1 MRETKRLIIMFI
13 ACLLVSLI
21 LPMFA
26 SNVYATEKNEVT
38 LNFEGGI
45 IHDGYVEYSEVGKL
59 QLLKDDAVV
68 TEITND
74 MKIDLNEAEYAF
86 LAKANASGV
95 TSSLIRLVINGKAV
109 VLNIDNIYKLDSSTF
124 SGTLN
129 IKIKKYEGTHVNTK
143 VENVYTNIESSGTID
158 LKEGKEYV
166 IDFSKNDQLTEGLK
180 CFAELDKTVYYKRTN
195 NSLEKTE
202 NQEEAVIKIVGNR
215 DENKAILTAVNV
227 GEKISDNFQ
236 GIQTKYTG
244 SKLAYD
250 NTDYGDGT
258 GVTIN
263 ETRTD
268 YYTKCSYNFIFEYA
282 NKENDNVEP
291 GEKTPTEDEN
301 NTTITEPEKPSTPEK
316 EEKPSVTEKDNTP
329 KTGNTTNMVYLVSTS
344 VIIFAVAVVIIK
356 RKGE

>member
-1 MRETKRLIIMFI
+1 MRETKRLAIIFI
-13 ACLLVSLI
+13 ACLLISLTLLI
-21 LPMFA
+21 
-26 SNVYATEKNEVT
+26 STSKVYATEKNEVT
-38 LNFEGGI
+38 LNFEGGT
-45 IHDGYVEYSEVGKL
+45 IHDGYVEYPELGKL

-68 TEITND
+68 AEITNN
-74 MKIDLNEAEYAF
+74 MKIDLNEAEYSF

-109 VLNIDNIYKLDSSTF
+109 VLNKDNIYKLDSSAF

-129 IKIKKYEGTHVNTK
+129 IKIKKYEGTHINTK
-143 VENVYTNIESSGTID
+143 VENVYTNIQSNGTID
-158 LKEGKEYV
+158 LKDGKEYV

-180 CFAELDKTVYYKRTN
+180 CFADLKKTVYYKRTN
-195 NSLEKTE
+195 NSLEQTD
-202 NQEEAVIKIVGNR
+202 NIDEAVIKIVGNE

-236 GIQTKYTG
+236 GVQTKYTG
-244 SKLAYD
+244 SQLTYEA
-250 NTDYGDGT
+250 TDYGDGT

-282 NKENDNVEP
+282 TEKNDNVEP
-291 GEKTPTEDEN
+291 IEKEPTVEDN
-301 NTTITEPEKPSTPEK
+301 NTTPTEPEKSSPE
-316 EEKPSVTEKDNTP
+316 EKDNTP
-329 KTGNTTNMVYLVSTS
+329 KTGNITNTVYLVSTS
-344 VIIFAVAVVIIK
+344 VIILISMVIIVK